1 MLDIQQVLRLM
12 IKPAPFEKIGQPIW
26 TDEYVAKQL
35 LAAHLDPN
43 TDVASRRPE
52 TIDRSVAWIVEEIQL
67 KPGMSILD
75 LGCGPGLYCQRL
87 AKAGMK
93 VTGVDFSEASV
104 SYAKK
109 QALAEKLPIDYRLQN
124 YLEFTEEDCFDAAL
138 LIYGDYCVLSPLDRI
153 QLLKIVSRSLTEGG
167 RFILDVT
174 TRQGRKKWGLKN
186 GWYAA
191 EGGFWSEKRHIV
203 LAQGF
208 DYPEELIYLDQYI
221 IIDEHDGVRVFRN
234 WFQDFTVDSIRE
246 ELEVGGFH
254 VLGLYADLLGNPFV
268 EGSEW
273 IGIVAERE

>member
-254 VLGLYADLLGNPFV
+254 VLGLYADLRGNPFV